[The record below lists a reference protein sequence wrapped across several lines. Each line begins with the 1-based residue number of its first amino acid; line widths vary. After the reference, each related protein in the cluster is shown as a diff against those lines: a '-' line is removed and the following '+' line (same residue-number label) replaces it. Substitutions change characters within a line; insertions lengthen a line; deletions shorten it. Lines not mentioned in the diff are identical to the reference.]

1 MAHYNTHVI
10 TCLNC
15 MNLVM
20 CGRNI
25 KGQVHVKCIQD
36 VLEQG
41 RLIPLID
48 VLDRKVASDGCA
60 MGELMSSL
68 KEIGGWLRYTQQIR
82 RNFIR
87 EDNNS

>member
-1 MAHYNTHVI
+1 MATYNTHVI

-25 KGQVHVKCIQD
+25 KGQVHVKCVQD

-41 RLIPLID
+41 RLTPLID
-48 VLDRKVASDGCA
+48 VLDRKVESDGCA
-60 MGELMSSL
+60 VQELMGSL
-68 KEIGGWLRYTQQIR
+68 KGIGGWQRYVDQIR
-82 RNFIR
+82 RNFIK
-87 EDNNS
+87 ENNNN